1 MYFLSVSDKS
11 LLALLCSR
19 IGWWLIS
26 EYCPRIQNGHQL
38 IWDNFMQI
46 PIPQQL
52 PDILNRYAEKMMSA
66 IGNEYESSIIAQKI
80 DQEASKLYGVDLNM
94 I

>member
-1 MYFLSVSDKS
+1 
-11 LLALLCSR
+11 
-19 IGWWLIS
+19 
-26 EYCPRIQNGHQL
+26 
-38 IWDNFMQI
+38 MQI

-66 IGNEYESSIIAQKI
+66 IGNEDESCIIAQKI
-80 DQEASKLYGVDLNM
+80 DQEVCKLYDVDLSM

>member
-1 MYFLSVSDKS
+1 
-11 LLALLCSR
+11 
-19 IGWWLIS
+19 
-26 EYCPRIQNGHQL
+26 
-38 IWDNFMQI
+38 MQI

-52 PDILNRYAEKMMSA
+52 PDILNIYAEKMMSA

>member
-1 MYFLSVSDKS
+1 
-11 LLALLCSR
+11 
-19 IGWWLIS
+19 
-26 EYCPRIQNGHQL
+26 
-38 IWDNFMQI
+38 MQI

-66 IGNEYESSIIAQKI
+66 ISNEDESRVIAQEI
-80 DQEASKLYGVDLNM
+80 DQEVCNCMVL